1 MRRFL
6 LWLVW
11 RVPLGIL
18 TPWVLGL
25 AIGRMPHKAEEGE

>member
-11 RVPLGIL
+11 RVPLGAL
-18 TPWVLGL
+18 APWVFGL
-25 AIGRMPHKAEEGE
+25 AIRRLPHRAEEGE